1 MIVATKTLQS
11 LFSVTGLFPRL
22 WRQRHCF
29 AVSWHYNF
37 GMPHGATMTIFGG
50 GSCMH
55 EYASPRVTSLTGAK
69 KISTLAIVDFIASI
83 NLTICVLIVRVECV
97 VGLPPKDLQ
106 ATDFTAK

>member
-1 MIVATKTLQS
+1 MAAKTL
-11 LFSVTGLFPRL
+11 FS
-22 WRQRHCF
+22 
-29 AVSWHYNF
+29 VSWHYNF

-69 KISTLAIVDFIASI
+69 KIFIASI
-83 NLTICVLIVRVECV
+83 NSTISVLIVRVECV